1 MKIREL
7 ITVPQRVALDCNS
20 PIPLLTTLTNLTY
33 LTSTS
38 PRIREVLTADGG
50 LERIL
55 DILREA
61 SRPTVTN
68 PPADL
73 WGLSGPSTARVI
85 SMERQIGLRHS
96 LAFQC
101 IVNIGVRGSEG
112 VRTRVVQS
120 GSLDLIA
127 HILEE
132 WLRKHD
138 MVIEPCNVGSKEA
151 VEAARGRVFSQDLRR
166 KLRQGTGTRHATS
179 EVVPDR
185 MPPGAPPV
193 IFPPSTPVQRPEI
206 TEPID
211 FSRSPG
217 DPPSPRRPDPPQA
230 DLDVEMDAIVE
241 PDAMSEIASAGEDGG
256 MDIDGETIPQARP
269 ITPERLAAAAAAL
282 ATPRATHGGLPPH
295 AMSSAAIDI
304 PPRPISRDEVSAAS
318 SGANSYSNGGD
329 SQDLSEQSVPEIE
342 RQPHRPPPLN
352 LAVARIPGLAQ
363 GGPSNQSSPMGTPT
377 RMEMG
382 ETLRPT
388 GRRDTIVG
396 RPALLVPPPVR
407 PTADGPDNES
417 IASEEPGLNV
427 GPLAPDLEVV
437 TRQFEA
443 FAGPEPVN
451 PPAVE
456 IVERVDGLGEEEP
469 DAETMAAEQA
479 RLDLE
484 AGAPPGQPGAMITPP
499 APATATP
506 APQPVVPV
514 PPALAPTGENV
525 PPQAQVIIAAGAPR
539 GFHDL
544 ASYVGLVTMTNPTGD
559 RFSDDCVLLSL
570 QLLAYLS
577 KYPHVRTAFH
587 HPRRPMHPTFD
598 LGLDDIN
605 HPLPIIPP
613 LSQSKNV
620 FSLVERFTFKP
631 SVTDPT
637 MCKIPDDIHYWAGVI
652 MRNAC
657 RKDDVNGGIRQ
668 CAHMSCGKWEASA
681 REFAKCRRC
690 RKAKYCSKECQ
701 SKAWAE
707 GHRFW

>member
-1 MKIREL
+1 M
-7 ITVPQRVALDCNS
+7 
-20 PIPLLTTLTNLTY
+20 TNLTY

-55 DILREA
+55 DILRSA
-61 SRPTVTN
+61 SVSPILA
-68 PPADL
+68 PPPDL

-85 SMERQIGLRHS
+85 NMDRQIALRHS

-101 IVNIGVRGSEG
+101 IVNIGVRGSEA

-127 HILEE
+127 NVLEE
-132 WLRKHD
+132 WLSGHKIL
-138 MVIEPCNVGSKEA
+138 IEPSNIGSQAAAEL
-151 VEAARGRVFSQDLRR
+151 ARGRGNPDLRR
-166 KLRQGTGTRHATS
+166 KLRLGSRHTS
-179 EVVPDR
+179 GENASGR
-185 MPPGAPPV
+185 MPPAAPP
-193 IFPPSTPVQRPEI
+193 ILFPPGTPDTATAVAAA
-206 TEPID
+206 PIQPPA
-211 FSRSPG
+211 RRGPV
-217 DPPSPRRPDPPQA
+217 PPSPVHAEPAHSDT
-230 DLDVEMDAIVE
+230 DVEMADNEHEDASEAASTGGDVSME
-241 PDAMSEIASAGEDGG
+241 VDADAE
-256 MDIDGETIPQARP
+256 RP
-269 ITPERLAAAAAAL
+269 ADDRSLTAERLAAATAAL
-282 ATPRATHGGLPPH
+282 ATPRATNGRLPNH
-295 AMSSAAIDI
+295 AAATIAIDI
-304 PPRPISRDEVSAAS
+304 PSRHLSQEDISGAS
-318 SGANSYSNGGD
+318 SGQNSYSNGGD
-329 SQDLSEQSVPEIE
+329 SQALSEQSVPEIG

-352 LAVARIPGLAQ
+352 LTVARIPALAQ

-396 RPALLVPPPVR
+396 RPVLLAPQPLRAAVEGQD
-407 PTADGPDNES
+407 AAES
-417 IASEEPGLNV
+417 GASETGEEGEANVGAVAPGL
-427 GPLAPDLEVV
+427 AEV
-437 TRQFEA
+437 TRQFEP
-443 FAGPEPVN
+443 FAGAEPEEPPV
-451 PPAVE
+451 VE
-456 IVERVDGLGEEEP
+456 IVERMDGLEEEEP
-469 DAETMAAEQA
+469 NREMMAMEQA

-484 AGAPPGQPGAMITPP
+484 AGAPPGQPGAMVTPP
-499 APATATP
+499 AQPTATP
-506 APQPVVPV
+506 ENQVAAAVAGVPILAAPAALDPAAPQP
-514 PPALAPTGENV
+514 
-525 PPQAQVIIAAGAPR
+525 QVIIAAGAPR

-544 ASYVGLVTMTNPTGD
+544 ASYVSLSTMTNPTGD

-577 KYPHVRTAFH
+577 KYPHVRTTFH

-598 LGLDDIN
+598 LGLDDVKN
-605 HPLPIIPP
+605 PLPTIPAM
-613 LSQSKNV
+613 SHSNNI

-637 MCKIPDDIHYWAGVI
+637 LFKIPDDIHYWAGVI

-657 RKDDVNGGIRQ
+657 RKDEANGGIRQ
-668 CAHMSCGKWEASA
+668 CANMSCGKWEASA